1 MLGVVWEPRL
11 GGRVWMQLAG
21 LKILLVGDDA
31 AGRLVAQRML
41 EGLGAR
47 VSSVEN
53 GSQALE
59 RVGTEDFDVLLIDM
73 DTKPLGLEA
82 IRGVAAALPDATR
95 PTVIALTAGAPG
107 NGAGGEVAGVAG
119 VVSTTAAPGEV
130 ARDIRRLMRPAPPDD
145 APDSDAPEVRTPP
158 VDRSIYAALAQVLG
172 AAALG
177 DFLATVDE
185 DVAESDRA
193 LRTAVAANDMAGV
206 RAATHVLTAVAG
218 AVGALALQGLA
229 ERLNRAARS
238 GDGPEVA
245 RLAAD
250 ADAEARRLR
259 AFLARETGRAGR

>member
-1 MLGVVWEPRL
+1 
-11 GGRVWMQLAG
+11 MQLAG
-21 LKILLVGDDA
+21 LKILLAGDDA
-31 AGRLVAQRML
+31 ARRLVAQRML

-47 VSSVEN
+47 VSAVEN

-73 DTKPLGLEA
+73 DAKPPGLDA
-82 IRGVAAALPDATR
+82 LRGVAAALPDAMR
-95 PTVIALTAGAPG
+95 PTVIALSAEAP
-107 NGAGGEVAGVAG
+107 AGGARAEAAGVVG
-119 VVSTTAAPGEV
+119 VVSTTATPGEV
-130 ARDIRRLMRPAPPDD
+130 AREIRRLMRPAPPDD
-145 APDSDAPEVRTPP
+145 APAFDTPDVRTSP
-158 VDRSIYAALAQVLG
+158 VDRSIYAALAQALG

-177 DFLATVDE
+177 DFLATVEE

-193 LRTAVAANDMAGV
+193 LRTAAAANDMAGV
-206 RAATHVLTAVAG
+206 RAATHVLIAVAG

-259 AFLARETGRAGR
+259 AFLGRETGRAGR